1 MWCQKDTRFKAPAFI
16 FFRLEQGCLK
26 VPTEVLACTESLLV
40 KSSRTHGRCVFQT
53 FMRRLRLIMDSSQNA
68 FHTDLVELTAKL
80 DETERQVF
88 EFGQKGLND
97 LVRWQTG
104 ETQRIT
110 TSDMVVNHRKRKR
123 AAMDQ

>member
-1 MWCQKDTRFKAPAFI
+1 
-16 FFRLEQGCLK
+16 
-26 VPTEVLACTESLLV
+26 
-40 KSSRTHGRCVFQT
+40 
-53 FMRRLRLIMDSSQNA
+53 MDSSQNA